1 MRDCQAGEE
10 LVKENVV
17 SKEDNGLCEG
27 SIILVEVGCKDVLIE
42 HRVGEDVDQE
52 DLSLGNGECYAA
64 CVIKSPSSA
73 HSSVVQGHVE
83 FQIH

>member
-27 SIILVEVGCKDVLIE
+27 SIILVEVGYKDVLIE
-42 HRVGEDVDQE
+42 HTVGEDVDQE
-52 DLSLGNGECYAA
+52 DLSLGNWEAEEVNRD
-64 CVIKSPSSA
+64 VIGR
-73 HSSVVQGHVE
+73 SVE
-83 FQIH
+83 D